1 MRYILL
7 LIGIM
12 TISLCILLRNVKESF
27 TVKKKVVFL
36 FSGNARTFPFSKDTH
51 KRSHEILESY
61 NRYVFTES
69 FKKKYDYEIY
79 ITCDH
84 LDLEDTLRYFSEN
97 HIKNIHL
104 LDDDYYLTTK
114 DTNTNTKNIE
124 YYLNKYNEKD
134 WSHYLKHE
142 GSIHQH
148 YKILDCYQMAKK
160 DNNIH
165 NSDYIVRMRMDIE
178 MTRDLEE
185 IIGMIEKTPG
195 VEIVIH
201 YDWFALG
208 KPSIMEWY
216 CTGLEH
222 NYGNYNY
229 NVPVPDTLPVMND
242 YGRDDIQRWTYSA
255 ERQLF
260 EMLYDYC
267 VQRKLDIN
275 QTIRSEQLCTIKR

>member
-1 MRYILL
+1 MRFYILL
-7 LIGIM
+7 LIGI
-12 TISLCILLRNVKESF
+12 LGLYLLRNVKESF
-27 TVKKKVVFL
+27 TEKKKVVFL

-69 FKKKYDYEIY
+69 FKEKYNYEIY
-79 ITCDH
+79 ITSDH

-104 LDDDYYLTTK
+104 LDDDSYLTNHK
-114 DTNTNTKNIE
+114 DRDTNIKNIQH
-124 YYLNKYNEKD
+124 YLNKYNEKD

-148 YKILDCYQMAKK
+148 YKILDCYQMAKN

-165 NSDYIVRMRMDIE
+165 NSHYIVRMRMDIE
-178 MTRDLEE
+178 MTRDLQE
-185 IIGMIEKTPG
+185 IIGMIDETPEL
-195 VEIVIH
+195 EIVI
-201 YDWFALG
+201 DGDLFALG
-208 KPSIMEWY
+208 TPSIMEWY
-216 CTGLEH
+216 CTGLEN

-229 NVPVPDTLPVMND
+229 NIPVPDTLPIMND
-242 YGRDDIQRWTYSA
+242 YGRDDKKRWTYAA

-267 VQRKLDIN
+267 VQRNLDIN
-275 QTIRSEQLCTIKR
+275 QTIRSAPICVIKR